1 MTRVLEYRNYGVYV
15 GDERGERHH
24 SPHAHVKD
32 RGRRIASIHI
42 VTLEVFTEIEPVPRE
57 VMELIQENQDAL
69 IAEWERLNS

>member
-1 MTRVLEYRNYGVYV
+1 MTRVLSFRNYGVYV

-32 RGRRIASIHI
+32 RGRRIASVHL
-42 VTLEVFTEIEPVPRE
+42 VSLEVIKQIAPVPA
-57 VMELIQENQDAL
+57 ELMQLICDNQDEL